1 MRGLVMGIAII
12 SASWPFIKALAQDD
26 SDMPKERWGKTEDGH
41 SRITARQRNSEIGL
55 RDNCGPSWF
64 RHRYGQAGQDNT
76 PLIRYQM

>member
-1 MRGLVMGIAII
+1 
-12 SASWPFIKALAQDD
+12 
-26 SDMPKERWGKTEDGH
+26 MPKERWGKTEDGH